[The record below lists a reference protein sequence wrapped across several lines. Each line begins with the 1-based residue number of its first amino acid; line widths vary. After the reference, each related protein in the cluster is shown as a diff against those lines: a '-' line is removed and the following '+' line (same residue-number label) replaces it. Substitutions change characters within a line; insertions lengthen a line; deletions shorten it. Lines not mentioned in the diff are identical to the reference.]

1 MYLIDSYIE
10 LFKNKALQQHCK
22 TQLMEQ
28 DSLGLS
34 SACHVV
40 L

>member
-1 MYLIDSYIE
+1 MNLIDSYIE
-10 LFKNKALQQHCK
+10 LFKNKALQQRYE

-28 DSLGLS
+28 DLLGLL
-34 SACHVV
+34 SACCIV